1 MARRC
6 KRQRCEG
13 LVLIYVMIA
22 MMVVFTLGFV
32 LLTLSS
38 NLMTKATLRGEEE
51 RARILARSGIR
62 MAMRDIDAGRHVTP
76 GSELLRGRIPFADEQ
91 VGEFVVQLDPDGRT
105 LRSTGRVGDVE
116 KILVGRFERF

>member
-1 MARRC
+1 MERLRN
-6 KRQRCEG
+6 RQPREG
-13 LVLIYVMIA
+13 LVLIYVLIA

-38 NLMTKATLRGEEE
+38 NLLVKAHLRGEEE

-62 MAMRDIDAGRHVTP
+62 LVMRDIDAGRHVTP
-76 GSELLRGRIPFADEQ
+76 GSELLRGGITYADAQ
-91 VGEFVVQLDPDGRT
+91 VGEFVVRLDADGRT